1 MFNHKYFGTMKIK
14 YIAPSLDV
22 ITINKP
28 VLLAGSEIVNIA
40 TNSYEDDKDSEGLEL
55 NSRGLGF
62 DED

>member
-1 MFNHKYFGTMKIK
+1 MKIK